1 MGLYSDY
8 STAELHT
15 EREVY
20 RSALR
25 SRLTDPARVSAHGR
39 DVTFQQ
45 GNVAELRKEL
55 AAINAELTRREG
67 GVARGPIYLM
77 G

>member
-15 EREVY
+15 ERATY
-20 RSALR
+20 RAALK
-25 SRLTDPARVSAHGR
+25 SRLTDPARVSGHGR
-39 DVTFQQ
+39 DITFQQ
-45 GNVAELRKEL
+45 GNIAELRSEL
-55 AAINAELTRREG
+55 AAINAELMRREG